1 MSHMPAR
8 SARLYNKELAPESA
22 TSTWKTHNLFNWWM
36 AGWHSMAGYTMAIG
50 LFAFGLTGWQ
60 AIIAFIAGAIILYGL
75 NNLTGVAGQREKV
88 PFPVFARASFGVF
101 GANIPAILRAIVAV
115 FWYGIQTWLA
125 SAAVMILI
133 LKIAPGTS
141 ALAGNS
147 FLGLSSL
154 GWICFLLLSAL
165 QLAVLL
171 SGLETVRRLTDFAGP
186 TIWIAVLAL
195 AVWMLARA
203 GWTIDLSAVTTPEI
217 PSGARQ
223 VLGVASAAFIVA
235 AYMSGPSLNFADFTR
250 NAPNEQSVRRG
261 NALGL
266 LINAS
271 LFGIVSVVIA
281 LSAHKV
287 YGDETKDLVELVGA
301 IDSVTI
307 LLVTIIAVSIATAG
321 VNIICNFVAPVY
333 DLINIRP
340 EWFTFRRA
348 GTLVAVLAVVVTP
361 WNLFSSPVIVNQLI
375 GSIGAFMGPLFGI
388 VTVDYYLLRRKR
400 FDTESL
406 FTDDPDGIYF
416 YRRGYNP
423 RAIGAL
429 AVGGFISLLLTFVPA
444 WSDAVPFAWPA
455 GIVVGGL
462 VYALLNSRTP
472 SPVLPAGTASGADET
487 VPAAQTDPPAEAPAG
502 IR

>member
-1 MSHMPAR
+1 MSHVLER

-22 TSTWKTHNLFNWWM
+22 TSTWKTLNLFNWWM

-60 AIIAFIAGAIILYGL
+60 AISAFIIGAIILYVL

-101 GANIPAILRAIVAV
+101 GANIPAVLRAVVAV
-115 FWYGIQTWLA
+115 FWYGIQTYLA
-125 SAAVMILI
+125 SAAVMILV
-133 LKIAPGTS
+133 LKIAPAT
-141 ALAGNS
+141 APFTEDS

-154 GWICFLLLSAL
+154 GWICFLALSAL

-186 TIWIAVLAL
+186 TIWVAVLAL
-195 AVWMLARA
+195 AVWMLSRA
-203 GWTIDLSAVTTPEI
+203 GWTIDLSAVTTPQV

-223 VLGVASAAFIVA
+223 MLGIASAAFIVA
-235 AYMSGPSLNFADFTR
+235 AYMAGPSLNFADFTR
-250 NAPNEQSVRRG
+250 NAPSEKSVRRG

-271 LFGIVSVVIA
+271 LFGVVAVVIA
-281 LSAHKV
+281 LSAHEV
-287 YGDETKDLVELVGA
+287 YGDETKDLVDLVRD

-307 LLVTIIAVSIATAG
+307 LLVTIIAVAIATAG

-340 EWFTFRRA
+340 GFFTFKRA
-348 GTLVAVLAVVVTP
+348 GTLVAVLAVAVTP

-388 VTVDYYLLRRKR
+388 ITVDYYILRAKR
-400 FDTESL
+400 LHAESL
-406 FTDDPDGIYF
+406 FCDGPEGQYY

-423 RAIGAL
+423 RAIAAL
-429 AVGGFISLLLTFVPA
+429 VIGGSVSLLLTFVPA
-444 WSDAVPFAWPA
+444 WADAVPFAWPA
-455 GIVVGGL
+455 GIIVSGL
-462 VYALLNSRTP
+462 TYAFLSLRAP
-472 SPVLPAGTASGADET
+472 QSPDPAHAPIRPE
-487 VPAAQTDPPAEAPAG
+487 PPAEAPVEA
-502 IR
+502 R